1 MKLDPKSAFTPGLAH
16 NVRADPILAF
26 VSARHEALWNA
37 ARLLGGSHSARLVD
51 RCVQALRDDRCVT
64 RRTRIM
70 LGQILSVLSLK
81 HVDNPDLPYMG
92 YLAAIDSGDPVVDDI
107 CLLTDE
113 LRGAL
118 EHADIDHPQAPHL
131 RSVA

>member
-1 MKLDPKSAFTPGLAH
+1 MKLDPKSAFTPGLDQ
-16 NVRADPILAF
+16 NVRADPILVF
-26 VSARHEALWNA
+26 VSKRHEALWSA

-70 LGQILSVLSLK
+70 LGQILAVLSLD
-81 HVDNPDLPYMG
+81 HADDPDLPYME
-92 YLAAIDSGDPVVDDI
+92 YFLAIDPSDPLVDEI
-107 CLLTDE
+107 YLLTDE

-118 EHADIDHPQAPHL
+118 EDADMDHPQAPHL